1 MDSPHLLR
9 LTLAI
14 VALGSCCSGSKLAAQ
29 VPVRSSEYIAVG
41 DAELFLLTRGAD
53 RDAPVVLW
61 LHGGPGGNQSPL
73 FRYFNGPL
81 EDHFVVAYWDQR
93 GAGRSFDAEADPREL
108 TIARHLADL
117 DAVVDHLRQGFGRD
131 QIALIGHS
139 WGGTLG
145 LLYARDHPSKV
156 SAIIGVAPVISP
168 RAGQQAEYEFI
179 SVEASRRKDD
189 EAAARLQEL
198 GAPPYES
205 AAKVFEVGRLT
216 ARYGG
221 VFHQEPNRYWAT
233 LRAILGGV
241 VAPWEIPP
249 LTRPNQTS
257 IDAMHEELLE
267 LELSRSVPSVD
278 VPVVFVLGRYDRR
291 ADAKLAAGYLE
302 RLRAPAKRL
311 IWFESSAH
319 NVPFEE
325 PDLFN
330 ETVRDELQG
339 IGMRAE
345 RR

>member
-1 MDSPHLLR
+1 MHSRR

-14 VALGSCCSGSKLAAQ
+14 VALVSCFSATPLAAQ
-29 VPVRSSEYIAVG
+29 VAVRSSERLAVDG
-41 DAELFLLTRGAD
+41 AELFLMTRGAD
-53 RDAPVVLW
+53 RNAPVVLW
-61 LHGGPGGNQSPL
+61 LHGGPGGSECPL
-73 FRYFNGPL
+73 FRYFNGAL

-93 GAGRSFDAEADPREL
+93 GAGRSFDRDADPREL

-117 DAVVDHLRQGFGRD
+117 DAVVDHLRQTFRRD
-131 QIALIGHS
+131 KIALIGHS
-139 WGGTLG
+139 WGGALG
-145 LLYARDHPSKV
+145 LLYARDHPGKV
-156 SAIIGVAPVISP
+156 SALIGVAPVIST

-179 SVEASRRKDD
+179 SAEATRRKDA

-205 AAKVFEVGRLT
+205 AAKFFAVGRLT

-221 VFHQEPNRYWAT
+221 IFHQEPNRYWAT
-233 LRAILGGV
+233 LRAIVGGV

-249 LTRPNQTS
+249 LTLPLPNRS
-257 IDAMHEELLE
+257 IDAMREELLD
-267 LELSRSVPSVD
+267 LDLSQSVPQVD
-278 VPVVFVLGRYDRR
+278 VPVVFALGRYDRR

-302 RLRAPAKRL
+302 RLRAPSKRL

-319 NVPFEE
+319 HAPFEE
-325 PDLFN
+325 PELFN
-330 ETVRDELQG
+330 ATVLDELQG